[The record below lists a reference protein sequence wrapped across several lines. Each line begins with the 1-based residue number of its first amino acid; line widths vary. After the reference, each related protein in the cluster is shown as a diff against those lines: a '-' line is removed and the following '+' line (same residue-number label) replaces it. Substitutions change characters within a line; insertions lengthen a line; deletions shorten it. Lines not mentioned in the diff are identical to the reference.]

1 MPVYP
6 QNPTYVSG
14 FHDNKV
20 VNGKNDRIYGA
31 LDLREPYR
39 SIFSNGV
46 KPNDDGTLGTDLQ
59 VQAVGGMQIRVAA
72 GRGMFGGAFFYNK
85 SAYNITLDTAGASTR
100 YDCVIVRNDDTDL
113 TRNTTIY
120 IKSLNHIPT
129 KADLERVGDDI
140 NEYCLGYVIV
150 DALSTSV
157 AQSNI
162 VDTRLNQNL
171 CGVIT
176 GVFNQV
182 DGDALNARFEDAF
195 NAWFE
200 NVKTNFVAG
209 ATLIHTYTNSVT
221 TNIANQTDV
230 AIGIPQYNQNLD
242 ILIVSVNGS
251 VFTKGVHYNIV
262 DNTKVRFVL
271 GFPVV
276 GTQILFQVLKSVDGS
291 AAETVVSQVETL
303 INQMNSV
310 NQKLEFDY
318 YCNGVNDNIQISN
331 IVRTFYSVNDYKSL
345 KLNVIGNIGM
355 TAPAFAG
362 EGTSASPYGWFNFT
376 KIVETNRSATV
387 DFSNCSAITPPITS
401 GTYNVIFRGEVINI
415 IGANVIAS
423 NTATGTLIRIFNA
436 ETGRINANN
445 CRFWITAYRDSLIGL
460 CGAYTNCRGSVANVI
475 NNSYCFLP
483 ASRGLLR
490 VVGGEYYAYT
500 GDSTKQS
507 SVVGQSGADAVS
519 ILYGV
524 NAPTVTRSGF
534 YQTNSILQW
543 AGGGI
548 LSCTDLISA
557 LPMIVVSGISNIRGT
572 IEKSK
577 PNLM

>member
-14 FHDNKV
+14 FHNNKI
-20 VNGKNDRIYGA
+20 VNGKNDREYSA
-31 LDLREPYR
+31 LDIREPYR
-39 SIFSNGV
+39 SVFSNGV
-46 KPNDDGTLGTDLQ
+46 KPNDNGELGDDLQ
-59 VQAVGGMQIRVAA
+59 IQLVSGMQIRVAA
-72 GRGMFGGAFFYNK
+72 GRGIFGGAFFWNK
-85 SAYNITLDTAGASTR
+85 SAYNITLDTAGSSNR
-100 YDCVIVRNDDTDL
+100 FDCVIVQNDDTENV
-113 TRNTTIY
+113 RNTTIY
-120 IKSLNHIPT
+120 VKSLDHIPT
-129 KADLERVGDDI
+129 VTDLKRQGDDI
-140 NEYCLGYVIV
+140 NEYCLGYVFIP
-150 DALSTSV
+150 ALSTSILG
-157 AQSNI
+157 SNV
-162 VDTRLNQNL
+162 VDTRLDQNL

-182 DGDALNARFEDAF
+182 DGAALNKQFEDAF
-195 NAWFE
+195 YEWFGDI
-200 NVKTNFVAG
+200 KTAFVAG

-221 TNIANQTDV
+221 TYFEGQTEV
-230 AIGIPQYNQNLD
+230 EIGIPQYNMNTD
-242 ILIVSVNGS
+242 SLIVSVNGF
-251 VFTKGVHYNIV
+251 VFAKGTQYNIV
-262 DNTKVRFVL
+262 DNTKVRFVY
-271 GFPVV
+271 GFPIV
-276 GTQILFQVLKSVDGS
+276 GTQILFQVFKSVDGS
-291 AAETVVSQVETL
+291 QAETVVSQVETL

-331 IVRTFYSVNDYKSL
+331 IVRKFYSTDDYKTL

-355 TAPAFAG
+355 DMPFN
-362 EGTSASPYGWFNFT
+362 GTGTLENPYAWFNCV
-376 KIVETNRSATV
+376 KQVQTNRNVTI
-387 DFSNCSAITPPITS
+387 DFSNCSAIMPTITG
-401 GTYNVIFRGEVINI
+401 GTYNEIFRGEVINI

-423 NTATGTLIRIFNA
+423 NTETGTLIRIFNT
-436 ETGRINANN
+436 ERGRTNAKD

-460 CGAYTNCRGSVANVI
+460 CGTYTNCRGSVANTI

-483 ASRGLLR
+483 SNDGLLR

-507 SVVGQSGADAVS
+507 SVVGQSSANSVS

-524 NAPTVTRSGF
+524 NAPTVARSGF
-534 YQTNSILQW
+534 HQTNSILQW

-548 LSCTDLISA
+548 LNCTDLVSA

-577 PNLM
+577 PNLL